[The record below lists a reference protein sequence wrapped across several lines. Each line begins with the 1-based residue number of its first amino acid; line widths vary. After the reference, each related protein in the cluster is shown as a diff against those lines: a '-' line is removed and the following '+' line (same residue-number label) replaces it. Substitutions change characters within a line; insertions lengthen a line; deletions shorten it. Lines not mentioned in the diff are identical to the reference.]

1 MDGHPMTS
9 EPSRQGVFN
18 KHLKNEWTSPILQIG
33 KLRLRLN
40 NRPHITQLVNEE
52 AEI

>member
-1 MDGHPMTS
+1 MDSHPMTS
-9 EPSRQGVFN
+9 EPSRQCMLN

-33 KLRLRLN
+33 KLRLRSN
-40 NRPHITQLVNEE
+40 NRPHMTKLVNEE

>member
-1 MDGHPMTS
+1 MVGHPVTS
-9 EPSRQGVFN
+9 EPSRQWMLN

-33 KLRLRLN
+33 KLRLRSN
-40 NRPHITQLVNEE
+40 NRLHITQLVNEE